1 MEKNRKFREDMD
13 QKVND
18 LTIKMKKK
26 VGSSELSNF
35 EQTMVDK
42 LDKFL
47 L

>member
-1 MEKNRKFREDMD
+1 MEKNRKFREEMD

-26 VGSSELSNF
+26 VGSSELTNF